1 MIVEDTNT
9 DDSCRVESYVEAF
22 AAGFQMDDP
31 VIHHDTQNMANTAA
45 DD

>member
-1 MIVEDTNT
+1 MIVKDRDTN
-9 DDSCRVESYVEAF
+9 DSYRVDSYVEAF

-31 VIHHDTQNMANTAA
+31 VIHDTQNVSPTTA

>member
-1 MIVEDTNT
+1 MIVEDNNT
-9 DDSCRVESYVEAF
+9 DDSYRVDSYVEAF

-31 VIHHDTQNMANTAA
+31 VIHDTNNVAASPA

>member
-1 MIVEDTNT
+1 MIVEDK
-9 DDSCRVESYVEAF
+9 DSNDSYRVDTHVQAF

-31 VIHHDTQNMANTAA
+31 VIHDTQNLQASPA

>member
-1 MIVEDTNT
+1 MIVEDRDTN
-9 DDSCRVESYVEAF
+9 DSYRVDSYVEAF

-31 VIHHDTQNMANTAA
+31 VIHDTQNLQAPAA

>member
-1 MIVEDTNT
+1 MIVEDRDTN
-9 DDSCRVESYVEAF
+9 DSYRVDSYVEAF

-31 VIHHDTQNMANTAA
+31 VIHDTENVSPTTA